1 MIFVKYL
8 LTSLFVAG
16 IDYSIFWVSQYI
28 LENLFVRL
36 MLARSLSIIIQYLLV
51 RFKVFNSKLPTKR
64 TFPAYVLL
72 VVVNAILVE
81 AVIKFLGSHGVSE
94 ISAKVAS
101 EIVLYLPNFW
111 ILKQFVFNN
120 RENIENGKL
129 LED

>member
-1 MIFVKYL
+1 M
-8 LTSLFVAG
+8 AG
-16 IDYSIFWVSQYI
+16 IDYSIFWGSQFI
-28 LENLFVRL
+28 LENLFFRL

-81 AVIKFLGSHGVSE
+81 AVIKFLSNYGITE

-101 EIVLYLPNFW
+101 EIILYLPNFW
-111 ILKQFVFNN
+111 ILKQFVFQKRDAIKN
-120 RENIENGKL
+120 EQG
-129 LED
+129 

>member
-1 MIFVKYL
+1 MIFAKYL
-8 LTSLFVAG
+8 LTSLLVAG
-16 IDYSIFWVSQYI
+16 IDYSIFWGSQYI

-81 AVIKFLGSHGVSE
+81 AVIKFLGSFGVTE

-101 EIVLYLPNFW
+101 EIILYLPNFW
-111 ILKQFVFNN
+111 IIKKYIF
-120 RENIENGKL
+120 KS
-129 LED
+129 